1 MKVFAPL
8 HRETFG
14 RLAVEVHRDP
24 RQLGR
29 AAAWACAAQ
38 LRTSLAGRGHARVLV
53 AGDASQEELFAEL
66 ANPAGAGGAIDW
78 SRVTVFQLYEH
89 AGPRLAALYTCRHYL
104 QERLLDRAAIGC
116 FHGLEAGDS
125 DGAVCCDRY
134 AALLEEQPIDLAC
147 LGLGADGGLAGNAPA
162 AANFEDEQGVRCVK
176 IDAASRRR
184 QVHDPECATPV
195 AVPHMILTVTLP
207 VLRRARRLSVL
218 ASGARLAPAVRAT
231 LHDAITTACPATLL
245 RLHPD
250 AVLYLDAAA
259 AALAFPGLEP
269 GSRRRRV
276 LRP

>member
-1 MKVFAPL
+1 MKAFAPL

-29 AAAWACAAQ
+29 AAARACAAQ
-38 LRTSLAGRGHARVLV
+38 LRTALAGGGHARVLV
-53 AGDASQEELFAEL
+53 AGDASQNELFAEL
-66 ANPAGAGGAIDW
+66 ANPAGAGGVVDW
-78 SRVTVFQLYEH
+78 SRVTLFQLYEQ
-89 AGPRLAALYTCRHYL
+89 AGPRLAAVHSCRHYL

-125 DGAVCCDRY
+125 DGAVCCEHY

-162 AANFEDEQGVRCVK
+162 AANFEDEQSVRCVK
-176 IDAASRRR
+176 LDAASRLR
-184 QVHDPECATPV
+184 QVHDGASATPV
-195 AVPHMILTVTLP
+195 AVPDTIITVTLP
-207 VLRRARRLSVL
+207 VLRRARRLSVV

-250 AVLYLDAAA
+250 AVLFLDAAA
-259 AALAFPGLEP
+259 AALAFPGLKS
-269 GSRRRRV
+269 GSRRRPV